1 MNPLPQL
8 LRPSAAE
15 AKPASPA
22 VPQGEGAQ
30 RLQVGLIGLGAMVL
44 LVGVADMIMT
54 RAQLAERVSVPE
66 AAATTEPADMP
77 TSEGAALEAAGVV
90 PDLPKDAS
98 AEPVPTGPVLP
109 AQGEPRQ

>member
-1 MNPLPQL
+1 MKLMD
-8 LRPSAAE
+8 R
-15 AKPASPA
+15 SPA
-22 VPQGEGAQ
+22 MDFLRRHPCLV
-30 RLQVGLIGLGAMVL
+30 RGLLLAILLLGAMVL

-66 AAATTEPADMP
+66 AAATTEPADLP

-90 PDLPKDAS
+90 PDLPKDAA